1 VDTVEAAVRGAD
13 IGIGGTTSDQIMCRE
28 EWIKPGATYVSFT
41 RREFEPAGWARMDK
55 VVVDSWKMNMLMKHF
70 RNSAESGLF
79 THDMLH
85 GEIHELVS
93 GAVAGRESETERNLI
108 HTTGLVAHDIAMC
121 HHIYRKAREQGL
133 GIQLPPSGVGTPGPA
148 D

>member
-1 VDTVEAAVRGAD
+1 
-13 IGIGGTTSDQIMCRE
+13 MCRE
-28 EWIKPGATYVSFT
+28 KWIKPGATYVSFT

-55 VVVDSWKMNMLMKHF
+55 VVVDSWEMNMLMKHF
-70 RNSAESGLF
+70 RNSAETGLF
-79 THDMLH
+79 TRDMLH

-93 GAVAGRESETERNLI
+93 GKVAGRESESERNLI

-121 HHIYRKAREQGL
+121 HHIYTKAREQGL
-133 GIQLPPSGVGTPGPA
+133 GIQLPPSGVGGPGPA